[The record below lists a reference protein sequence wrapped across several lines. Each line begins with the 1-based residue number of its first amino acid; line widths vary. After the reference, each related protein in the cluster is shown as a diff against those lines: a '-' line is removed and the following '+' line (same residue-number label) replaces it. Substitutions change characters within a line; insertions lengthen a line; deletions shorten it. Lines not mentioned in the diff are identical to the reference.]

1 MPPKRSIDL
10 ALSSMIGDAV
20 RDAVK
25 DDISELKREVRKLQ
39 RRMERIGTAGARV
52 RRGKGKPGRKPKF
65 LTCQVVGCKGKPVAW
80 GFCQTH
86 YNRFK
91 YRGSLKRLAARVNK
105 GEQIRDDGKDGRT
118 RAGRAKKAAPARA
131 RKAPRRKAAAR
142 RKGAKRKKK

>member
-20 RDAVK
+20 REAVK
-25 DDISELKREVRKLQ
+25 DDIAELKREVRKLQ
-39 RRMERIGTAGARV
+39 RRVERVGSSGARV

-65 LTCQVVGCKGKPVAW
+65 LSCQVVGCNGKPVAW

-91 YRGSLKRLAARVNK
+91 YRGTLKRLAARVNK
-105 GEQIRDDGKDGRT
+105 GEQIRDDGKG
-118 RAGRAKKAAPARA
+118 AGKKVRRAKKATPARA
-131 RKAPRRKAAAR
+131 RKTVR
-142 RKGAKRKKK
+142 RKGTARSKRAKRK